1 MVPLSADRFTGF
13 SMMKYFALLLVGLL
27 VCGCG
32 GYPSYYTLTPDGPVP
47 SGGGRAIG
55 IGPVT
60 VAEYIDRPNLV
71 LQDESGPNT
80 LLVASDHRWAGDL
93 EQAVMRVTA
102 ANLGRRLKTGNVM
115 MYPWQRDGDI
125 SRQVAIDIRQFHGA
139 FDGYAVIEAS
149 YRVYALPARS
159 LVASRTF
166 TDRERLESDGY
177 QSLVAAQSKLMARM
191 ADEIARAMR

>member
-1 MVPLSADRFTGF
+1 MR
-13 SMMKYFALLLVGLL
+13 KYFALLFASLL

-32 GYPSYYTLTPDGPVP
+32 GYPSYYTLTPDGPAP

-60 VAEYIDRPNLV
+60 LAEYIDRPNLV
-71 LQDESGPNT
+71 LQGESDPNT
-80 LLVASDHRWAGDL
+80 LLVAADHRWAGDL

-102 ANLGRRLKTGNVM
+102 TNLGRRLGTGNLL
-115 MYPWQRDGDI
+115 MYPWQNDSEV

-139 FDGYAVIEAS
+139 SDGYAVIEAS
-149 YRVYALPARS
+149 YRVYALPGRS
-159 LVASRTF
+159 LVASKTF

-177 QSLVAAQSKLMARM
+177 QSLVAAQSKLMTRM
-191 ADEIARAMR
+191 ADQIAKSMR